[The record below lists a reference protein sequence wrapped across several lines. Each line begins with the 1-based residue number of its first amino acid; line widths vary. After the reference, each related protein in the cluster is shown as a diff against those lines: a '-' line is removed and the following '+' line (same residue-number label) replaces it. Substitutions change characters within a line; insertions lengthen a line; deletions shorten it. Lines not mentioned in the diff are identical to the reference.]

1 MVLRFGFGF
10 HVRSKF
16 KISHFKFKIL
26 KFSIFQILIVQN
38 LKFFFNNLNLK
49 FEMLNTYE
57 IHKICQILRLQKI
70 FELLKNGDFEKHRI
84 RVEHLRVY

>member
-1 MVLRFGFGF
+1 M
-10 HVRSKF
+10 
-16 KISHFKFKIL
+16 
-26 KFSIFQILIVQN
+26 
-38 LKFFFNNLNLK
+38 NLK